1 MMSSEMLESVDPE
14 TELRLEEWMTE
25 YFNPSFDF
33 LIVDPE
39 QELELEP
46 WMLDTEYF
54 IADSAEE
61 DPVEL
66 EDWMIEY

>member
-1 MMSSEMLESVDPE
+1 
-14 TELRLEEWMTE
+14 MTE
-25 YFNPSFDF
+25 YFSPSLSF
-33 LIVDPE
+33 LNVDPE

-54 IADSAEE
+54 IVDSAEE

-66 EDWMIEY
+66 EEWMIE